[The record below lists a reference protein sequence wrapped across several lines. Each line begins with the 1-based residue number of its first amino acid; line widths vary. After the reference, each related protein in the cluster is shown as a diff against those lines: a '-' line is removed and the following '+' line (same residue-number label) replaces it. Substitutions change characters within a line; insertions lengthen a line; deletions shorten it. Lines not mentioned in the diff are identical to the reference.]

1 MGPLYDP
8 LRRMVD
14 LTDSVIVFYSGGK
27 DSAVVLDLAFRHF
40 KNVYPVLMYYVPE
53 LSFQEAIVEW
63 AQAHYST
70 EVYKVP
76 HFELSSMYRFGVFA
90 KPDPAVRVTKM
101 VDIYAHVREVFG
113 CRWIVAGERCAD
125 STIRNAMIKKSG
137 PIDANRGRFFP
148 LAFWTKAH
156 VVAYIKSRFIKVTPE
171 SAILGSSF
179 AGIVPKQLVEIRK
192 HYPDDYRKIVAAF
205 PLVEASVVR
214 FERLQHDAHQVPV
227 VQCQDGPEKLNRRVP
242 EQPSQDQ

>member
-1 MGPLYDP
+1 
-8 LRRMVD
+8 MVD

-40 KNVYPVLMYYVPE
+40 KHVYPVLMYYVPG

-63 AQAHYST
+63 AQTYYRT

-76 HFELSSMYRFGVFA
+76 HFELSGMYRFGVFT
-90 KPDPAVRVTKM
+90 KPDRAVRVTKI

-113 CRWIVAGERCAD
+113 CRWIMAGERCAD

-137 PIDANRGRFFP
+137 PIDPKRGRFFP

-156 VVAYIKSRFIKVTPE
+156 VAAYIKARFLKLAPE

-179 AGIVPKQLVEIRK
+179 AGLVPKQLVAIKRF
-192 HYPDDYRKIVAAF
+192 YPGDYSKIVSAF
-205 PLVEASVVR
+205 PLVEAAVVR
-214 FERLQHDAHQVPV
+214 FERQHAAGNKVSSLQSADRPAQ
-227 VQCQDGPEKLNRRVP
+227 LNRRVP
-242 EQPSQDQ
+242 EQSAQDL